1 MKIVVDT
8 SVLVRSNEHSAGI
21 ARDLLLAIIENRHT
35 LLLSSEML
43 YELARVLRYR
53 RLQAFYGLSEELV
66 YDYVGFLR
74 QASETVTL
82 SPLVAAPIRDL
93 NDIVVMQTAIIGD
106 ADVLCTNDQDFFE
119 EPAGGY
125 LARLGNHGR

>member
-1 MKIVVDT
+1 MNT
-8 SVLVRSNEHSAGI
+8 S
-21 ARDLLLAIIENRHT
+21 D
-35 LLLSSEML
+35 
-43 YELARVLRYR
+43 
-53 RLQAFYGLSEELV
+53 FC
-66 YDYVGFLR
+66 

-82 SPLVAAPIRDL
+82 SPLVAAPIRDV

-125 LARLGNHGR
+125 LARLGITVVDDVSLIRQLRSG

>member
-66 YDYVGFLR
+66 YEYVGFLPG
-74 QASETVTL
+74 Q
-82 SPLVAAPIRDL
+82 
-93 NDIVVMQTAIIGD
+93 
-106 ADVLCTNDQDFFE
+106 
-119 EPAGGY
+119 
-125 LARLGNHGR
+125 